1 MRLDS
6 ALADITPN
14 IALTYTSAPCIWQL
28 PLFLGCALCMQLR
41 DHLADL
47 AVAARASGLRC
58 DMLRG
63 TIAQAGEA
71 AALKEIQGF
80 TRSEKESLR
89 LLRLARDR
97 IAADAHSKCVLQ
109 AASPA
114 ACSYLSWVHAVE
126 L

>member
-1 MRLDS
+1 
-6 ALADITPN
+6 
-14 IALTYTSAPCIWQL
+14 
-28 PLFLGCALCMQLR
+28 MQLR

-71 AALKEIQGF
+71 AALKELQGF

-89 LLRLARDR
+89 LLRQARAR
-97 IAADAHSKCVLQ
+97 ITADARSEPQ
-109 AASPA
+109 RAPA
-114 ACSYLSWVHAVE
+114 HLPPLYPNGFVSAPY
-126 L
+126 